1 MVTPRTWKCN
11 WIVVIWQ
18 LRTAVCCVALSFIM
32 WAIKRNQRRFPPFL
46 FFLQRVCEANNWLM
60 ACSSSVAS
68 IISHSFPP
76 LTAQLP
82 PPNARA
88 IQQIHWKFIGNSLKI
103 HWKFIEKSRLPSTG
117 LQLSIHFELIEEKS
131 PKNPPIFQSN
141 VQFDLISIKI

>member
-88 IQQIHWKFIGNSLKI
+88 IQQIHWKFIENSLEI
-103 HWKFIEKSRLPSTG
+103 HWEVEAAINRS
-117 LQLSIHFELIEEKS
+117 SIVDPFRVNWGKI
-131 PKNPPIFQSN
+131 PKESSN
-141 VQFDLISIKI
+141 FSIKCSIWFDFN